1 MSDTPS
7 SNARTHPLPEAGQRL
22 RRALGDIFAMNA
34 QEQAVWA
41 IIAAL
46 FLLGLLIRF
55 GVRLFN

>member
-1 MSDTPS
+1 
-7 SNARTHPLPEAGQRL
+7 
-22 RRALGDIFAMNA
+22 MNA